1 MLTFPLELM
10 MSILSADM
18 NDVINMADRAIM
30 EEIAKTDDH
39 PVLMIN
45 QNLYTDKANF
55 PNDELD
61 KKWRAINQKMIKF
74 VDAKILWS
82 IPVKGQ
88 IMHNGNGQPLSE
100 ILAYW
105 YPSHQ
110 AFLDMK
116 DAPDLEENFTIRKEI
131 IEYAIIHRCDGRNS
145 PMLPSA

>member
-1 MLTFPLELM
+1 MT
-10 MSILSADM
+10 
-18 NDVINMADRAIM
+18 
-30 EEIAKTDDH
+30 EEIVVDGGNTKERKIIEKIAEQNDS

-45 QNLYTDKANF
+45 QNLYTDAADF
-55 PNDELD
+55 PNGILY
-61 KKWRAINQKMIKF
+61 KKWREINQQMISF
-74 VDAKILWS
+74 VGGEILWS
-82 IPVKGQ
+82 LSVHGQ
-88 IMHNGNGQPLSE
+88 IIHYGENRPLHE

>member
-55 PNDELD
+55 PNGKLY
-61 KKWRAINQKMIKF
+61 KKWRDKPKNDKVRRCK
-74 VDAKILWS
+74 
-82 IPVKGQ
+82 
-88 IMHNGNGQPLSE
+88 NPLVYS
-100 ILAYW
+100 
-105 YPSHQ
+105 
-110 AFLDMK
+110 
-116 DAPDLEENFTIRKEI
+116 
-131 IEYAIIHRCDGRNS
+131 C
-145 PMLPSA
+145 

>member
-55 PNDELD
+55 PNGELY
-61 KKWRAINQKMIKF
+61 KSGAR
-74 VDAKILWS
+74 
-82 IPVKGQ
+82 
-88 IMHNGNGQPLSE
+88 
-100 ILAYW
+100 
-105 YPSHQ
+105 
-110 AFLDMK
+110 
-116 DAPDLEENFTIRKEI
+116 
-131 IEYAIIHRCDGRNS
+131 
-145 PMLPSA
+145 

>member
-1 MLTFPLELM
+1 

-30 EEIAKTDDH
+30 EEITKTDDH

-45 QNLYTDKANF
+45 QNLYTAKAEF
-55 PNDELD
+55 PNGELY
-61 KKWRAINQKMIKF
+61 KKWRKINKRLIEYANGQVI
-74 VDAKILWS
+74 WT
-82 IPVKGQ
+82 IPVRGQ
-88 IMHNGNGQPLSE
+88 LLYNGNCQALSE
-100 ILAYW
+100 ILAFW

-110 AFLDMK
+110 AFLSMK
-116 DAPDLEENFTIRKEI
+116 DAPYREENFTIRKEI

>member
-10 MSILSADM
+10 MTILSADM

-55 PNDELD
+55 PNGELY

-74 VDAKILWS
+74 ADAKILWS

-116 DAPDLEENFTIRKEI
+116 FSSRPGETFITRNDL
-131 IEYAIIHRCDGRNS
+131 IE
-145 PMLPSA
+145 